1 MKLENPAASNA
12 ALLAFNESG
21 ERADPAAMASLVSL
35 CPVEAR

>member
-1 MKLENPAASNA
+1 MKLENPPVFNA

-21 ERADPAAMASLVSL
+21 ERADPAAMASLVSP